1 MKNRWRYPAWFAV
14 WAAGMYGLLR
24 LGSLPGDL
32 GHVLFGNALCGA
44 WG

>member
-1 MKNRWRYPAWFAV
+1 MWPIS
-14 WAAGMYGLLR
+14 LLWILSPFGGAFVLLY

-32 GHVLFGNALCGA
+32 GHMLFGNALCGP